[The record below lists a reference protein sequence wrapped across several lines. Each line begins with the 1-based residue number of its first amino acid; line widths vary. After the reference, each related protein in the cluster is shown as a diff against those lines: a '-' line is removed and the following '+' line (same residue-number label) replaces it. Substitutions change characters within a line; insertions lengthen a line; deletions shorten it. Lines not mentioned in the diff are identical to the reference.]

1 MAVYYNEID
10 PAAAHILQ
18 ALIKKGVIA
27 DGVVD
32 RRSISE
38 VQPDEIREFKQ
49 CHFFAGGG
57 LWSVALRLA
66 GYADDRSI
74 WTGSCPCQPF
84 SVAGK
89 GAGKDDKR
97 HLWPDFFR
105 LIEGCR
111 PAIVMGE
118 QVSGSAGYDWFDGVA
133 SDLERGGYKARAVDI
148 PALAVG
154 AAHIR
159 QRLYWIG
166 VGDTVSARLER
177 HSWNVPGR
185 DKSGRLGEIKS
196 GSTTAPSN
204 CCDMADANPI
214 GCDGIGNSQC
224 AGIESSCGREFI
236 RHGEDGIVYRQGNLA
251 NTDSSGWR
259 EHSAGRNINDGQNA
273 EWKKTASDNE
283 FSSAWDDAEW
293 FTGCDGKARRVKPGI
308 RLLADGIPGR
318 VHLLR
323 LGGNAIVPPLA
334 AQVIKAMME
343 SEEIFFVESDC

>member
-10 PAAAHILQ
+10 PAAVHILG

-38 VQPDEIREFKQ
+38 VQPDEIREFTQ

-66 GYADDRSI
+66 GYADDRPI

-111 PAIVMGE
+111 PSVVMGE

-133 SDLERGGYKARAVDI
+133 SDLERANYKARAVDI
-148 PALAVG
+148 PACSVG

-159 QRLYWIG
+159 QRLYWC
-166 VGDTVSARLER
+166 A
-177 HSWNVPGR
+177 
-185 DKSGRLGEIKS
+185 
-196 GSTTAPSN
+196 
-204 CCDMADANPI
+204 MADAKSDRHQKREWQDRQQNTRSQRQS
-214 GCDGIGNSQC
+214 GLDTGGNNQSFWQ
-224 AGIESSCGREFI
+224 
-236 RHGEDGIVYRQGNLA
+236 DNVA
-251 NTDSSGWR
+251 NTDSSWR
-259 EHSAGRNINDGQNA
+259 RQYSAGRDIDDGQNA
-273 EWKKTASDNE
+273 ERKEETSYDEIGSRWH
-283 FSSAWDDAEW
+283 DAEW
-293 FTGCDGKARRVKPGI
+293 LPGRDGKAKRVKPGI

-318 VHLLR
+318 IHLLR

-334 AQVIKAMME
+334 AQAIKAMME
-343 SEEIFFVESDC
+343 SEEFFFVESDC